1 MAKLSNQKTL
11 LIVTVGT
18 SDLKVVYGGEGNEQL
33 LKIGPSFQRQFYD
46 FLLDDRA
53 IGKAFQLL
61 SCDDV
66 QQFPSLLKAIDNA
79 NLNERNV
86 QSLSFNGNALSNRD
100 KIIWSKAEEDALP
113 LVAAKLVPFVHML
126 QQQAIRIDGALI
138 LNTDRGEASSF
149 SKSEPYGAGAVVAQW
164 FAQELGLE
172 YGGQWQHLSSQ
183 PICGYSRF
191 YNYIN
196 DEINDYKGH
205 GLDNPVSRLAMQRVD
220 DALGQLAKE
229 FGTDAQLM
237 YLSSGG
243 FPEFKPQI
251 QAAASLYFKQVST
264 LVEPGQGSAQANL
277 SASQASWF
285 DHSEVAPAE
294 SYRARR
300 QVIDLIEHGNFEG
313 AATTARL
320 LYPNETSKANPKCW
334 PISSQSFAIDQQ
346 WVTAVCTLA
355 GWLQGKLPL
364 QDVMAIFKG
373 VLPYQNQPNSM
384 PRSVWMA
391 FKVEAALQQENVQDA
406 VRYTC
411 DLLDI
416 AKYDLLAKVTIGN
429 DFNYYH
435 QQGEWPSS
443 NNFERV
449 NKVFEKLLKQHV
461 TKQPSVKSPTVYE
474 NWGRLVEE
482 PTLKAF
488 SIEDFMSASTKS
500 RRFILN
506 DRLTYT
512 PNNNW
517 LKQYFLTELKQ
528 FQEEAKTLK
537 LSDGLDKCLNGY
549 KENRNVFLDVLCF
562 TDKDDYKAAL
572 IHPVNRYEAALKHK
586 LEASN
591 SKARDY
597 RNAITHGYLPDSM
610 AHQVY
615 AHFRAPIIGL
625 WENKGEA
632 QGQLQFLNQSLVKDL
647 FSVFA
652 KEPTQQPAYLYNAL
666 IGELKSLL
674 TSSPISLTQAN
685 IKADVKALG
694 SNAEEGLATN

>member
-33 LKIGPSFQRQFYD
+33 LRIGPSFQRQFYD
-46 FLLDDRA
+46 FLLEDSA
-53 IGKAFQLL
+53 MGKAFQLL

-320 LYPNETSKANPKCW
+320 LYPQQTSAANPLDWKT
-334 PISSQSFAIDQQ
+334 PSQSFAIDCS
-346 WVTAVCTLA
+346 WIKAVCTLA

-416 AKYDLLAKVTIGN
+416 AKYDLLAMVTVGN
-429 DFNYYH
+429 NFDYYH
-435 QQGEWPSS
+435 QDNPFPDTSKFDHACEFFKNTYYCVKKTKNQDDVEEGKAYSFS
-443 NNFERV
+443 NFVIKQAGRFSLKSDAYQPKSV
-449 NKVFEKLLKQHV
+449 ANKRPQKQHESIY
-461 TKQPSVKSPTVYE
+461 KQLFASELATGK
-474 NWGRLVEE
+474 
-482 PTLKAF
+482 TL
-488 SIEDFMSASTKS
+488 DTLLGGVLTD
-500 RRFILN
+500 RNLLN
-506 DRLTYT
+506 DILCY
-512 PNNNW
+512 
-517 LKQYFLTELKQ
+517 
-528 FQEEAKTLK
+528 
-537 LSDGLDKCLNGY
+537 LDTQGY
-549 KENRNVFLDVLCF
+549 KQ
-562 TDKDDYKAAL
+562 AL
-572 IHPVNRYEAALKHK
+572 VHPLNRYEAALKHK

-685 IKADVKALG
+685 IKADVNALG